1 MSTLHGPV
9 TVKHTRP
16 RLRSLVLGL
25 ALGASV
31 GSVVALTGEVVGS
44 GEASAAMPV
53 CRDSNGARSGGSV
66 YVRDGRATGCD
77 VVRPQRLH
85 VTGVR
90 SRSACDDM
98 GGHGWVPSVK
108 VCWDVDY

>member
-25 ALGASV
+25 ALGASI
-31 GSVVALTGEVVGS
+31 GSAVALAGEVVGS
-44 GEASAAMPV
+44 DGEASAIAV
-53 CRDSNGARSGGSV
+53 CRDSNGSRPGGSV
-66 YVRDGRATGCD
+66 YVRDGGRLGCD
-77 VVRPQRLH
+77 VQRPQRLH

-90 SRSACDDM
+90 SRAACDDM
-98 GGHGWVPSVK
+98 GGRYTPATRI
-108 VCWDVDY
+108 CWNVDY